1 MIAVKSSRSNQAD
14 RGHRMAEHDQDI
26 GERAES
32 FTQKS
37 QGSPMAV
44 ESIMDNFALYGLS
57 KRTAALQEF
66 DAELKTEI
74 GSGSHTLRRRA
85 QLMGMR
91 KKMLGVHEALR
102 KAKR

>member
-1 MIAVKSSRSNQAD
+1 
-14 RGHRMAEHDQDI
+14 MAEHDQDI
-26 GERAES
+26 WWRAES

-44 ESIMDNFALYGLS
+44 ESIMDNFAPYGLS

-91 KKMLGVHEALR
+91 KKLLGVHEALR